1 MVKDLTRSK
10 LSQIDSK
17 LKDLSRIRKVLSEL
31 ERECSGS
38 GDVSGCPIIAALAF
52 GGNLNE

>member
-1 MVKDLTRSK
+1 MVKDLTRRK

-17 LKDLSRIRKVLSEL
+17 IKDLSRIRKVLSEL

-38 GDVSGCPIIAALAF
+38 GDVSSCPIIAALT
-52 GGNLNE
+52 LEET